1 MTIMHI
7 YRAQAL
13 VDPLLVLHNNMRC
26 LALSRHAD
34 SMVGW
39 DMPIEKENLWIRKDV
54 HPPNEDNIK
63 KYVNEL
69 NFTSRVADGVRDIWR
84 GDRQGYQPKE
94 IKNIDNDV
102 AKIKEWL
109 YANLIYDGLMGPIQ
123 QTQWDKFTQPVQR
136 SKLLNKPANH
146 KTPWAKMHECMFPRV
161 AGVETYQAFVARH
174 LDSHVTW

>member
-34 SMVGW
+34 AMVGW

-69 NFTSRVADGVRDIWR
+69 NFTSRVADGVRDI
-84 GDRQGYQPKE
+84 
-94 IKNIDNDV
+94 
-102 AKIKEWL
+102 
-109 YANLIYDGLMGPIQ
+109 
-123 QTQWDKFTQPVQR
+123 
-136 SKLLNKPANH
+136 
-146 KTPWAKMHECMFPRV
+146 
-161 AGVETYQAFVARH
+161 
-174 LDSHVTW
+174 